1 MKFLKI
7 IEEKLNNLEINNKAV
22 ESDRLHIKRTK
33 GNQIKQY
40 LNLNSYSLTKITHQT
55 INKIR
60 MTIT

>member
-40 LNLNSYSLTKITHQT
+40 LNLNNSLTKIAHQT